1 MGQKVIQFPGKRLK
15 EPINQ
20 TPVCQDVDNGQK
32 EKEDA
37 YIGQLRTMSCQLRQI
52 ADIFEMSFKEAIA
65 DFSYIAIGDEIVSA
79 LLEGNE
85 EDDDGEGD

>member
-1 MGQKVIQFPGKRLK
+1 
-15 EPINQ
+15 
-20 TPVCQDVDNGQK
+20 
-32 EKEDA
+32 
-37 YIGQLRTMSCQLRQI
+37 MSCQLRQI

>member
-1 MGQKVIQFPGKRLK
+1 MGQKIIPFPGRQLK
-15 EPINQ
+15 ETIDK

-79 LLEGNE
+79 LLEEGE
-85 EDDDGEGD
+85 EDDEGN